1 MDASS
6 GLRLVFAGTPAFA
19 AEHLK
24 ALINSHHSVV
34 GVYTQ
39 PDRPAGRGKA
49 LMASAVKQ
57 LAVEHNL
64 PVYQPQNLKSPEEQQ
79 TLKSLNADAMI
90 VVAYGLLLPPHILQT
105 PPLGCLNVHAS
116 LLPRW
121 RGAAP
126 IQRAIEAGDPR
137 SGITIMQM
145 DEGLDTGDMLL
156 TASCPIHDCDTAG
169 DLHDRLLELG
179 PPTLL
184 TVLDQLQSGTE
195 MRVVQDHTQST
206 YAKKLSREEA
216 AINWSEDAH
225 IICQKIRAF
234 NPVPVCFTVLKKK
247 DDKQNPSGKPGS
259 KEAPSEDLR
268 LRIFQAE
275 PQISDTTNKM
285 PGEIL
290 GVSTEGIQVAC
301 GKGVLN
307 ILSLQLPGKKLIS
320 IKQFIN
326 GHAKLLAP
334 GMQFSQGNT

>member
-1 MDASS
+1 MEASS
-6 GLRLVFAGTPAFA
+6 GLRLVFAGTPPFA

-24 ALINSHHSVV
+24 ALISSHHSIV

-39 PDRPAGRGKA
+39 PDRPAGRGKE

-64 PVYQPQNLKSPEEQQ
+64 PVYQPQTLKSLDEQQ
-79 TLKSLNADAMI
+79 TLASLNADVMI

-137 SGITIMQM
+137 SGVTIMQM

-156 TASCPIHDCDTAG
+156 TASCPIHACDTAG

-195 MRVVQDHTQST
+195 MRTAQDHKQST
-206 YAKKLSREEA
+206 YAKKLSKQEA
-216 AINWSEDAH
+216 SINWNEDAQ

-234 NPVPVCFTVLKKK
+234 NPVPVCFAILGRKG
-247 DDKQNPSGKPGS
+247 QRE
-259 KEAPSEDLR
+259 KEIKEEER
-268 LRIFQAE
+268 EEIRVRIFQAE
-275 PQISDTTNKM
+275 ALSEETKTNI

-290 GVSTEGIQVAC
+290 SVSTEGIRVAC

-307 ILSLQLPGKKLIS
+307 ILSLQLPGKKLMS

-326 GHAKLLAP
+326 GHGKLVEP
-334 GMQFSQGNT
+334 GMQFS